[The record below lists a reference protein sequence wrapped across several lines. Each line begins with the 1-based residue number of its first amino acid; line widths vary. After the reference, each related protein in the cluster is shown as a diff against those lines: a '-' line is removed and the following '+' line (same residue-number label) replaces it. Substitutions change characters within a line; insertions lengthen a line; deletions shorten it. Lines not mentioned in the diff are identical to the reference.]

1 MQQIYKHRS
10 KTITRTFSPSK
21 FEEISWLTG
30 CNKRN
35 KLFCWPCL
43 LFNLQPA
50 TWNRKGFS
58 DLNHLSV
65 AVKKHEVSKNH
76 IEAFCALKGFGRQR
90 VDTALNDQL
99 LAETSQHNKKVSAN
113 REVLKSLISATCFLA
128 KQEIPFRG
136 HDESKQSCNRGNY
149 IELLEYTRRYNE
161 QLDSHF
167 KEATIFKG
175 TSPSIQ
181 NDLIKATADVLL
193 EQIDSEIREAR
204 FVSIILDET
213 SDISTKS

>member
-1 MQQIYKHRS
+1 MDYSVSSLIEKNFSSRSFEEKLSIVKNGKPTPGMTNLQQVHKHAS

-30 CNKRN
+30 CNERN

-50 TWNRKGFS
+50 VWNRKGFS

-65 AVKKHEVSKNH
+65 AVKKHEVSKKH

-99 LAETSQHNKKVSAN
+99 LAE
-113 REVLKSLISATCFLA
+113 KS
-128 KQEIPFRG
+128 
-136 HDESKQSCNRGNY
+136 
-149 IELLEYTRRYNE
+149 
-161 QLDSHF
+161 
-167 KEATIFKG
+167 
-175 TSPSIQ
+175 
-181 NDLIKATADVLL
+181 
-193 EQIDSEIREAR
+193 
-204 FVSIILDET
+204 
-213 SDISTKS
+213 